1 MNNPKITL
9 RLLNEPNLFPNQSL
23 LKENSNIS
31 INHGNDLLIDLNSSL
46 LTTRSKKSN
55 NNIKNTNISSNSNN
69 NIFRNLDLKLSITK
83 IINNSSIKPEN
94 LILFIYIDDKY
105 KVLHDKN
112 IFPYFNYTQCETTL
126 INNSNNTSALNSEM
140 RSVENKNVKKNQS
153 FNSII
158 NIQNNNNNNII
169 IYYKLCNVLQKLVV
183 DIYQY
188 ETEKMCF
195 NLPLSCSI
203 YMLKI
208 FIFQNLH
215 LNINDLGKNFNIHG
229 TGYTDIKGNIFKALT
244 NRKFDENILIFEIC
258 KYYKV
263 DENKIINLIMIEKS
277 PNQCNIGLDFRFN
290 YLRNFYVSDN
300 LENDTR
306 NYRCIINGF
315 NLYIYCHNSCC
326 KIYKSYFIV
335 NKAYGVFDIFPCLS
349 EIKCPF
355 CGLDKIKLKNIGM
368 VNAKWVYRGFLKQS
382 KISKI
387 SGDGLT
393 IINNKLY
400 KIDDINFEE
409 QFHSLLFEVEF
420 YQSKLQKKS
429 KYNTFNNRKD
439 NSRKNLSN
447 SINEED
453 NIDNMDFNDI
463 NLEQKY
469 LTKGINTN
477 NIQREFT
484 FQKKNSNNNP
494 TINLKNANNNK
505 DKEILSLFHNNNNEK
520 NDNDIDNDNDND
532 NVNKNDNII
541 NPNLNLRKDPD
552 INIKI
557 DNQKEQCCADCTN
570 ITADNTCFI
579 W

>member
-9 RLLNEPNLFPNQSL
+9 RLLNEPNLFPNQNL
-23 LKENSNIS
+23 LKENSDIS

-83 IINNSSIKPEN
+83 IINNSAIKPEN
-94 LILFIYIDDKY
+94 LILFMYIDDKY

-126 INNSNNTSALNSEM
+126 INNSNNTSALNSEL
-140 RSVENKNVKKNQS
+140 RSIENKNVKKNQS

-158 NIQNNNNNNII
+158 NIQNNNNNII
-169 IYYKLCNVLQKLVV
+169 IYYKLCNLLQKVTV

-188 ETEKMCF
+188 ETERIFF

-208 FIFQNLH
+208 LIFKNLH
-215 LNINDLGKNFNIHG
+215 LNTNDLEKNFNIHG
-229 TGYTDIKGNIFKALT
+229 TGFTDLKGNICKALT
-244 NRKFDENILIFEIC
+244 NRKFDENILILEIR
-258 KYYKV
+258 KYYQL
-263 DENKIINLIMIEKS
+263 DNNKIINLIMIEKS
-277 PNQCNIGLDFRFN
+277 PNQCNIGLNFKFN
-290 YLRNFYVSDN
+290 NLKNFYLSDN
-300 LENDTR
+300 FEHDTQ
-306 NYRCIINGF
+306 NFRCVINGF
-315 NLYIYCHNSCC
+315 NLYIYCYNSSC

-335 NKAYGVFDIFPCLS
+335 NKAYGVFDIFPCLN

-382 KISKI
+382 KIAKI

-400 KIDDINFEE
+400 KIDEINFEE

-429 KYNTFNNRKD
+429 KYNTFNNGKD
-439 NSRKNLSN
+439 NSRQNFSN

-469 LTKGINTN
+469 LTKAINTN

-484 FQKKNSNNNP
+484 FQKKNSNNCP
-494 TINLKNANNNK
+494 TINVKNANNNK

-520 NDNDIDNDNDND
+520 NDNDIDKDNIIKD
-532 NVNKNDNII
+532 DNII

-557 DNQKEQCCADCTN
+557 DDQKEQCCADCTN